1 MIETILY
8 RVGILCVLM
17 LMSFFAGIGIGAH
30 IMEQKVQKEHTE
42 LIQKS
47 RQIEQELIREQDS
60 VVREY
65 TQKIQ
70 DMEKRYAEDIE
81 SIRSAQLADTVP
93 PPECVQQSAP
103 SSADKRLPA
112 KTPDKSGLTCY
123 TEEQLRRKIEES
135 LALARECDK
144 EMTRFQALIK
154 ACQHE

>member
-8 RVGILCVLM
+8 RIGILCVLM
-17 LMSFFAGIGIGAH
+17 LMSFFAGLGIGAH

-81 SIRSAQLADTVP
+81 SIRSAQLSDVVP
-93 PPECVQQSAP
+93 VLECVQPKPP
-103 SSADKRLPA
+103 SNSDKRLPA
-112 KTPDKSGLTCY
+112 KTSNKPGIACY
-123 TEEQLRRKIEES
+123 TESELRAKIE
-135 LALARECDK
+135 
-144 EMTRFQALIK
+144 
-154 ACQHE
+154 

>member
-47 RQIEQELIREQDS
+47 RQIEQELIKEQDS

-81 SIRSAQLADTVP
+81 SIRNAQLSDVVP
-93 PPECVQQSAP
+93 VPDCVQSEPP
-103 SSADKRLPA
+103 SNPDKRLPA
-112 KTPDKSGLTCY
+112 KTADKSGLTCY
-123 TEEQLRRKIEES
+123 TEDQLRRKIESS
-135 LALARECDK
+135 LAIARECDK